1 MNFFGMISN
10 ILMISLKQAK
20 LEGNLSISQR
30 QGVIK
35 LLEKKRQR
43 QRYIKNWRPI
53 FLLSA
58 DAKLLSKTFA
68 AKLKPILP
76 SIISSDQTV
85 HVGKRCISQSGRLI
99 SDIMEIGGKKNIPG
113 YLVILKKFSFGDK
126 FINWINSQGTDVLS
140 R

>member
-1 MNFFGMISN
+1 
-10 ILMISLKQAK
+10 MISLKQAK

-30 QGVIK
+30 QDVIK
-35 LLEKKRQR
+35 LLEKKGQR

-58 DAKLLSKTFA
+58 DTKLLSKTFA

-76 SIISSDQTV
+76 SVISQDQTV
-85 HVGKRCISQSGRLI
+85 HAGKRCISQSGRLI
-99 SDIMEIGGKKNIPG
+99 SYVMKIWGKKNIPG
-113 YLVILKKFSFGDK
+113 YLVILKKFCFGDK

>member
-1 MNFFGMISN
+1 M
-10 ILMISLKQAK
+10 SLKQAK

-58 DAKLLSKTFA
+58 DAKLLSKTLA

-85 HVGKRCISQSGRLI
+85 QVGKRCISQSGRLI

>member
-1 MNFFGMISN
+1 
-10 ILMISLKQAK
+10 MISLKQAK

-53 FLLSA
+53 FLPSA
-58 DAKLLSKTFA
+58 DTKLLSKTFA

-85 HVGKRCISQSGRLI
+85 QVGKRCISQSGRLI

>member
-1 MNFFGMISN
+1 M
-10 ILMISLKQAK
+10 SLKQAK

-30 QGVIK
+30 QGAIK

-58 DAKLLSKTFA
+58 DAKLLSKTLA

-85 HVGKRCISQSGRLI
+85 QVGKRCISQSGRLI

>member
-1 MNFFGMISN
+1 MM
-10 ILMISLKQAK
+10 SLKQAK

-58 DAKLLSKTFA
+58 HTKLLSKTFA
-68 AKLKPILP
+68 AKPKPILL
-76 SIISSDQTV
+76 SIISSYETV
-85 HVGKRCISQSGRLI
+85 HVGKRCINQSDRLI